1 MTMNIR
7 IDRYG
12 AIELSGME
20 FHSFHGCLEEERR
33 DGNTF
38 VVDFLGNMDVL
49 KAARTDDLN
58 NTVDYSK
65 VYRTVA
71 KEMEKPS
78 NLLENVAAR
87 IADAIDHEFP
97 EFFFVKV
104 RVSKKNPPVGGTCSW
119 SRVTVTRGSRLL
131 SLGDP
136 HSF

>member
-1 MTMNIR
+1 MNMGIR

-33 DGNTF
+33 EGNTF

-65 VYRTVA
+65 IYRTVA

-87 IADAIDHEFP
+87 IADAIDHEFQKTIRNLG
-97 EFFFVKV
+97 EI
-104 RVSKKNPPVGGTCSW
+104 
-119 SRVTVTRGSRLL
+119 GSSGMKSTDQLIQRIMVCK
-131 SLGDP
+131 
-136 HSF
+136 